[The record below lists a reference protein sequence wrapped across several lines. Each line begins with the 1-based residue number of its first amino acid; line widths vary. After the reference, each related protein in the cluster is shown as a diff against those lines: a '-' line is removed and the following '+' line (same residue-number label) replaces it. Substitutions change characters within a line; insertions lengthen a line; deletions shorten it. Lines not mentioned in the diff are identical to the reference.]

1 MSTLQQPLQQA
12 RAPLPPPPDKVS
24 IKIDGGYVN
33 ATAGQTILEAAR
45 ANGKY
50 IPTLCHLE
58 GLSAVG
64 ACRLCI
70 VEVSGVG
77 RLLPACTTP
86 VQDGMSVTTNSEKL
100 TRYRRMTLEF
110 LFSERNHYCAICV
123 SNGHCELQS
132 MAQKLGVTYV
142 EYPYSYPRLPVDVS
156 HERFVL
162 DHNRCILCTRC
173 VRVCDEVEG
182 AHVLDVMSRGIHTMI
197 VADLNRPWGQARNC
211 TSCGKCVQV
220 CPTGAMAEKGW
231 AVEEMTKRLDPV
243 TRLAVRRGGNQ

>member
-1 MSTLQQPLQQA
+1 MPE
-12 RAPLPPPPDKVS
+12 KIS
-24 IKIDGGYVN
+24 IKIDGAYVN
-33 ATAGQTILEAAR
+33 ATQGQTILEAAR

-50 IPTLCHLE
+50 IPTLCYLE

-100 TRYRRMTLEF
+100 TRYRRMAVEF

-123 SNGHCELQS
+123 SNGHCELQA

-142 EYPYSYPRLPVDVS
+142 GYPYSYPRLPVDVS
-156 HERFVL
+156 HARFVL

-182 AHVLDVMSRGIHTMI
+182 AHVWDMTSRGIHAMI
-197 VADLNRPWGQARNC
+197 TSDLNRPWGQSRTC

-220 CPTGAMAEKGW
+220 CPTGALAEKGF
-231 AVEEMTKRLDPV
+231 AVEEMTKCVDNI
-243 TRLAVRRGGNQ
+243 TWLAVRRGGNQ